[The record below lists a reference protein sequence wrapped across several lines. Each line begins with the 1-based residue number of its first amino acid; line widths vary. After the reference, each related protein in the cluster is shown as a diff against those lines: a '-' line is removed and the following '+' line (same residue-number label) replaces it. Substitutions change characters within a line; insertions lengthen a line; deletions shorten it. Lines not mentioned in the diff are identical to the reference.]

1 MALAGKFN
9 NLLSNIKKN
18 EPAYSRIAVVGQP
31 GAGKSTLIN
40 KLVGEKVAK
49 TGVGTDT
56 TKSAQEYDFPQ
67 IFQKLVDTPG
77 YDTEMFTFDRWKQ
90 KFSPQKYDIFILVFK
105 GKLHEGDSKLFSEL
119 KNWNRERNRPLFI
132 VRNFS
137 SDLNDNEKDIIRND
151 VKKLGFVNEP
161 VYFTDCRY
169 SFGVDTLTNAIA
181 RTDFKKIWRERIISK
196 FTQEKNSYL
205 QSANR
210 RAKSEIES
218 GSMVAGA
225 NGLNPIPGVD
235 VAADLAIYYNIFGDI
250 RNCYDI
256 SEGDATLYTIPVA
269 KKLLELATK
278 EGIKILLKQFAG
290 RVAVKSV
297 AKYIP
302 FIGQAV
308 SAGIGYKMASYAG
321 EEYNGYCYRFA
332 EDVMDKLISEK
343 VEEISREVPTLSAR
357 Y

>member
-1 MALAGKFN
+1 MALANKFRS
-9 NLLSNIKKN
+9 LLNDIQRN
-18 EPAYSRIAVVGQP
+18 ESSFSRIAVVGQP

-40 KLVGEKVAK
+40 RLVGEKVAK

-56 TKSAQEYDFPQ
+56 TKDAQEYDFPQ

-77 YDTEMFTFDRWKQ
+77 YDTEMFTFNRWKE
-90 KFSPQKYDIFILVFK
+90 KFSLQKYDVFILMFK
-105 GKLHEGDSKLFSEL
+105 GKLHEKDGQLFSEL
-119 KNWNRERNRPLFI
+119 KNWNRERNHPLFV

-137 SDLNDNEKDIIRND
+137 DGLSNDEKNSIRQD
-151 VKKLGFVNEP
+151 VKKIGFVNEP

-169 SFGVDTLTNAIA
+169 KIGIDTLTNAIA
-181 RTDFKKIWRERIISK
+181 RTDFKKIWRDRIISK

-205 QSANR
+205 RSANG
-210 RAKSEIES
+210 RAKNEIES

-256 SEGDATLYTIPVA
+256 SEGDAALYTLPVA

-278 EGIKILLKQFAG
+278 EGVSILLKKFAG

-302 FIGQAV
+302 IFGQAL

-321 EEYNGYCYRFA
+321 EEYNDYCYRFA
-332 EDVMDKLISEK
+332 EDVMDKLIAEK
-343 VEEISREVPTLSAR
+343 IAEISREVPTLSA
-357 Y
+357 